1 MERANLLPPGDA
13 AAGGES
19 VRGSSGLNAP
29 AGPAALDCADIKERL
44 EGRARGADRGGG
56 AGRGDHDLNP
66 GMTPMSQLRAAAVL
80 VPLVDRREGIS
91 VLLTRRTEHLARHPG
106 QIAFPGGRIEEDDAD
121 AVAAALRETEEEIGL
136 SRSHVEPIGQLDH
149 YVTRTGF
156 TVTPV
161 VGIVTPPFTLTLDP
175 HEVAD
180 AFEAP
185 LAFFLDPANRQK
197 QGAEYQ
203 GVMRHFYVF
212 AYEDRNIWGAT
223 AGMLVNLAEAL
234 AA

>member
-1 MERANLLPPGDA
+1 MA
-13 AAGGES
+13 
-19 VRGSSGLNAP
+19 
-29 AGPAALDCADIKERL
+29 
-44 EGRARGADRGGG
+44 
-56 AGRGDHDLNP
+56 
-66 GMTPMSQLRAAAVL
+66 PMSRLRAAAVL
-80 VPLVDRREGIS
+80 VPLVDRPDGVW

-106 QIAFPGGRIEEDDAD
+106 QIAFPGGRIEDDDAD

-136 SRSHVEPIGQLDH
+136 SREHVEPIAELDH

-156 TVTPV
+156 TVSPV

-180 AFEAP
+180 AFEVP
-185 LAFFLDPANRQK
+185 LDFLLDPANRQK

-212 AYEDRNIWGAT
+212 AYRDRNIWGAT